1 MRSDTNAA
9 FKPTVGALLFHA
21 AFMVLGIVVLLGSL
35 LSEHISVA
43 GVIGGPVFAAVVA
56 SQLNLVLN
64 DGERINVIDHG
75 DLNAVRQD
83 AQTLARLMHVPLWDP
98 S

>member
-43 GVIGGPVFAAVVA
+43 GVIGGPVVVA